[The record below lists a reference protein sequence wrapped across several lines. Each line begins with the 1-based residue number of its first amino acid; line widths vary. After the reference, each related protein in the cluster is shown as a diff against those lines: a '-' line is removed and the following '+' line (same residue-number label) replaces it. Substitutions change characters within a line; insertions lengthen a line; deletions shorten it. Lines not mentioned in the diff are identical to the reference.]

1 MLWVNQKLHFKDITF
16 LDDFSRKCWIY
27 LLKNKSDVYD
37 KFIEFYKLT
46 SNLYNIPTKTF
57 KSDNG
62 TEYIINFKIINFKI
76 PDELFFNKPVD
87 ISHSR
92 VFSCKAFFFNN
103 HKTNKFENNSKQGI
117 FFGYLENSSGY
128 RILDIF
134 TSSIIT
140 ARDVYFME
148 DIPGTID
155 TSFFSSKTIDS
166 IFIYSNRLKGKVPIY
181 NRQILMLI
189 IIIILMI
196 IILMKIIT
204 L

>member
-76 PDELFFNKPVD
+76 PDELFFN
-87 ISHSR
+87 
-92 VFSCKAFFFNN
+92 N
-103 HKTNKFENNSKQGI
+103 HKTNKFENNLKQGI